1 MIKSIAKH
9 LIKNA
14 EKQIGV
20 SLDYVHHI
28 AKTDISLLTGYN
40 KIFAFLNP
48 NKKNPALAY
57 HTARLRGAIAAD
69 CGTCVEAEI
78 NLAKKAKL
86 ELETIKQVL
95 VQDYENLPKEIAA
108 IAKLA
113 DAILSEKSD
122 NQEAREIIKEK
133 FGDAGLI
140 EISFAINGGALLP
153 GIKKTLGYGTTCDL
167 NIIAQLQKEKA
178 PQ

>member
-9 LIKNA
+9 LIQNA

-20 SLDYVHHI
+20 SLDYVHYI
-28 AKTDISLLTGYN
+28 AKTDISLLTRYN

-48 NKKNPALAY
+48 NKKIPALAY

-86 ELETIKQVL
+86 ETETIKQVL
-95 VQDYENLPKEIAA
+95 AQDYENLPKEIAA

-113 DAILSEKSD
+113 DSILIEKSD

-140 EISFAINGGALLP
+140 EISFAINGAALLP
-153 GIKKTLGYGTTCDL
+153 GIKKTLGYGTACDL
-167 NIIAQLQKEKA
+167 NIIAQLPKEKA